1 MKSNFLKRF
10 WALKLLL
17 CEIRTKIRRILKTGV
32 MAVKKRNQNAIFAL
46 LKKATVIKLHD
57 TYFKPFLS
65 ETEILTAVK
74 KIADEIAADYKNET
88 PIFVGVLNGAFMF
101 VADFLKQ
108 YQHPCEVSFVKLS
121 SYQGLTSTGIVE
133 TLLDVNENIENRS
146 VIILEDIIDTGRTL
160 QQLVHLF
167 SNTNVKEFKIA
178 SLFFK
183 EDAYNG
189 EYTIDYIGIKIPD
202 KFIVGYGLDYNE
214 LGRNLRAVYQLNQK
228 HMINLVL
235 FGKPGAG
242 KGTQAEFLK
251 EKYNLKH
258 ISTGD
263 LFRYNMKNNT
273 ELGQLAKS
281 YIDKG
286 DLVPDEVTIK
296 MLQDDVEKNPD
307 ASGFIFDGFPRT
319 TAQAEA
325 LDAFLGIKNMKI
337 DATIALEANDDILI
351 ERLLE
356 RGKVSGRSDDQDVDK
371 IRNRFDEYNEKT
383 APLKEFY
390 EAQGKFHSVNGIGAI
405 EDITARLAKVIE
417 EL

>member
-1 MKSNFLKRF
+1 M
-10 WALKLLL
+10 
-17 CEIRTKIRRILKTGV
+17 
-32 MAVKKRNQNAIFAL
+32 
-46 LKKATVIKLHD
+46 IKLHD
-57 TYFKPFLS
+57 SYFKPFINQADIQ
-65 ETEILTAVK
+65 EAVK
-74 KIADEIAADYKNET
+74 KIAEQIADDYKDET

-101 VADFLKQ
+101 VADLLK
-108 YQHPCEVSFVKLS
+108 YYEHPCEVTFVKLS

-133 TLLDVNENIENRS
+133 TLLDVSEDIANRS

-167 SNTNVKEFKIA
+167 SNSNVKEFKIA

-183 EDAYNG
+183 SDVYNG
-189 EYTIDYIGIKIPD
+189 EYAIDYIGINIPD

-214 LGRNLRAVYQLNQK
+214 LGRNLKEVYQLNQK

-251 EKYNLKH
+251 DKYNLKH

-263 LFRYNMKNNT
+263 LFRFNIKNNT
-273 ELGQLAKS
+273 ELGVLAKS

-296 MLQDDVEKNPD
+296 MLQDDVAKNPD

-325 LDAFLGIKNMKI
+325 LDAFLATKDMKI
-337 DATIALEANDDILI
+337 DATIALEANDEVLI
-351 ERLLE
+351 QRLLE
-356 RGKVSGRSDDQDVDK
+356 RGKISGRTDDQDEEK

-383 APLKEFY
+383 APLKDFY
-390 EAQGKFHSVNGIGAI
+390 EAQGKFHSVNGIGEI
-405 EDITARLAKVIE
+405 DEITLRLGKVIE

>member
-1 MKSNFLKRF
+1 M
-10 WALKLLL
+10 
-17 CEIRTKIRRILKTGV
+17 
-32 MAVKKRNQNAIFAL
+32 
-46 LKKATVIKLHD
+46 IKLHD
-57 TYFKPFLS
+57 KHFKPFLS
-65 ETEILTAVK
+65 EAQIKAAVK
-74 KIADEIAADYKNET
+74 SVADQVAADYKDET

-101 VADFLKQ
+101 ISDFLKE

-133 TLLDVNENIENRS
+133 TLLDVSENIEGRS

-160 QQLVHLF
+160 KKLVHLF
-167 SNTNVKEFKIA
+167 SKANVKEFRVA

-183 EDAYNG
+183 SEVYNG
-189 EYTIDYIGIKIPD
+189 EYKIDYVGIDIPD

-214 LGRNLRAVYQLNQK
+214 LGRNLKEVYQLNQK

-251 EKYNLKH
+251 DKYNLKH

-263 LFRYNMKNNT
+263 LFRYNMKNDT
-273 ELGQLAKS
+273 ELGKLAKS
-281 YIDKG
+281 YIDRG

-296 MLQDDVEKNPD
+296 MLQDAVEKNPE

-325 LDAFLGIKNMKI
+325 LDAFLTTKEMKI
-337 DATIALEANDDILI
+337 DATIALEANDEILI
-351 ERLLE
+351 QRLLE
-356 RGKVSGRSDDQDVDK
+356 RGKVSGRSDDQDESK

-383 APLKEFY
+383 APLKDFY
-390 EAQGKFHSVNGIGAI
+390 DNQGKFHSVNGIGAI
-405 EDITARLAKVIE
+405 DEITHRLGKVIE

>member
-1 MKSNFLKRF
+1 
-10 WALKLLL
+10 
-17 CEIRTKIRRILKTGV
+17 
-32 MAVKKRNQNAIFAL
+32 
-46 LKKATVIKLHD
+46 VIKLHD
-57 TYFKPFLS
+57 KYFKPFLS
-65 ETEILTAVK
+65 QAEIQSAVESLAQK
-74 KIADEIAADYKNET
+74 IAADYKDET
-88 PIFVGVLNGAFMF
+88 PIFIGVLNGAFMF
-101 VADFLKQ
+101 VSDFLKA
-108 YQHPCEVSFVKLS
+108 YEHSCEVSFVKLS

-133 TLLDVNENIENRS
+133 TLLDPPENIEGKT

-160 QQLVHLF
+160 KELVNLF
-167 SNTNVKEFKIA
+167 STTKVKEFKIA
-178 SLFFK
+178 TLFYK
-183 EDAYNG
+183 SEIYNG
-189 EYTIDYIGIKIPD
+189 EYSIDYVGIDIPN

-214 LGRNLRAVYQLNQK
+214 LGRNLKEVYQLNQK

-263 LFRYNMKNNT
+263 LFRYNMKNDT

-325 LDAFLGIKNMKI
+325 LDAFLATKEMKI
-337 DATIALEANDDILI
+337 DATIALEANDEILI
-351 ERLLE
+351 QRLLE
-356 RGKVSGRSDDQDVDK
+356 RGKVSGRSDDQDESK

-383 APLKEFY
+383 APLKDFY
-390 EAQGKFHSVNGIGAI
+390 EAQGKFHSVDGIGEI
-405 EDITARLAKVIE
+405 DEITHRLSKVIE
-417 EL
+417 EI